1 MLSSRVSALS
11 MFDNDDCESV
21 VDVVV
26 LSMNLVAPL
35 VLSKWILT
43 KEMQSGIHEYIFIY
57 IHAIQSTKGCTFGPS
72 LCIQVGPEDS

>member
-35 VLSKWILT
+35 VLSK
-43 KEMQSGIHEYIFIY
+43 
-57 IHAIQSTKGCTFGPS
+57 
-72 LCIQVGPEDS
+72 